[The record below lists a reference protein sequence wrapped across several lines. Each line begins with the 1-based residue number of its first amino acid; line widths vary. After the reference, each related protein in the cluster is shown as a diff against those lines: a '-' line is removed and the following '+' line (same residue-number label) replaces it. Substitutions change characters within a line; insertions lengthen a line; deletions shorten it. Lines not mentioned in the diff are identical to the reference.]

1 MSIIILLFIDL
12 THIHT
17 YRKHSIMKLSV
28 MRNECLGLFRWY
40 HTYKICGSKEFL
52 IISFKKCISSSLHV
66 VLCISTDFSCYQTLN
81 CTSSMSWTTPG
92 RWDIHSMHTHIF
104 IDQSPTVLI
113 DRWHTH
119 EIIINIKNNYHDLML
134 KIVSFFFQWAIS
146 FGWEQISGFPRSW
159 TLWNY
164 FQHHHPAAAALN
176 LKGISFAIL
185 NLEVF
190 WGRIQN
196 NSMNEK
202 TWKKSKL
209 VKFFQ
214 HVLFM
219 WRCRK

>member
-1 MSIIILLFIDL
+1 MSRLIPLIS
-12 THIHT
+12 H
-17 YRKHSIMKLSV
+17 
-28 MRNECLGLFRWY
+28 
-40 HTYKICGSKEFL
+40 KEFL

-66 VLCISTDFSCYQTLN
+66 VLCISTDFSCYQTLK

-134 KIVSFFFQWAIS
+134 KIVSFFFN
-146 FGWEQISGFPRSW
+146 EQYPFRMRANFRFP
-159 TLWNY
+159 TLLNSLKL
-164 FQHHHPAAAALN
+164 FSTPSPAAAALN

>member
-134 KIVSFFFQWAIS
+134 KIVSFFFNEQYPFRMRANFRFPTLLNSLKLFSTPSSCCCCIKFKRNIFCYFKFGS
-146 FGWEQISGFPRSW
+146 FLR
-159 TLWNY
+159 
-164 FQHHHPAAAALN
+164 A
-176 LKGISFAIL
+176 
-185 NLEVF
+185 
-190 WGRIQN
+190 
-196 NSMNEK
+196 NSK
-202 TWKKSKL
+202 
-209 VKFFQ
+209 
-214 HVLFM
+214 
-219 WRCRK
+219 

>member
-92 RWDIHSMHTHIF
+92 RWDIHSMHTRIF

-146 FGWEQISGFPRSW
+146 FSNESKFPVS
-159 TLWNY
+159 
-164 FQHHHPAAAALN
+164 HALELSEIIFN
-176 LKGISFAIL
+176 TIIL
-185 NLEVF
+185 LLLHL
-190 WGRIQN
+190 I
-196 NSMNEK
+196 
-202 TWKKSKL
+202 
-209 VKFFQ
+209 
-214 HVLFM
+214 
-219 WRCRK
+219 